1 MSGSPGRYTV
11 IPSPALESLL
21 DEALAGIGSAIETL
35 HLPGLKAVVLGGGY
49 GRGEGGVLHTAQ
61 GDRLYNDLDFFVFSS
76 GADPAAARR
85 IDGALKTLSES
96 WEKKLGIAVD
106 FGPVKNLE
114 SLGGVASTLM
124 FQELLRGW
132 KPVWGQIDLARWI
145 PALEPDR
152 LPFSEAV
159 RLLLNRGMGLIF
171 AGEYLRAGTDDPD
184 FIVRN
189 MMKVLLGSGDSLLI
203 AAGAYRW
210 RGTERTAAFAEYA
223 KQENLPEEYVRLY
236 ERAFRYKL
244 EPEPVL
250 PSDPLAEWRECR
262 KFYLDAVRFVA
273 GVNSDATEKTV
284 ASGLSRRAAA
294 ERSFKNLLRWA
305 RRTGRVRFCSG
316 MFDAPVVTV
325 LGRLYGKMNLSDTY
339 TICPAELR
347 QLWAVFN

>member
-1 MSGSPGRYTV
+1 MSESVGRYTV
-11 IPSPALESLL
+11 VPSPVLEGAL
-21 DEALAGIGSAIETL
+21 DEALAGIGSAIGALRFPE
-35 HLPGLKAVVLGGGY
+35 LKAVVLGGGY
-49 GRGEGGVLHTAQ
+49 GRGEGGVRHTEQ
-61 GDRLYNDLDFFVFSS
+61 GDWLYNDLDFFVFSS
-76 GADPAAARR
+76 GADSGAARR
-85 IDGALKTLSES
+85 IDRALKTVAEP

-114 SLGGVASTLM
+114 SLHGVSSTLM

-132 KPVWGQIDLARWI
+132 KPVWGQIDLASWI

-189 MMKVLLGSGDSLLI
+189 MMKALLGSGDSLLI

-210 RGTERTAAFAEYA
+210 RGTERTDAFAEYA

-250 PSDPLAEWRECR
+250 PTDPAAEWRKCR
-262 KFYLDAVRFVA
+262 SFYLDAVRRTA
-273 GVNSDATEKTV
+273 GVTADASEQTV
-284 ASGLSRRAAA
+284 AAGLSRRAAG
-294 ERSFKNLLRWA
+294 ERSFKNLLRWG
-305 RRTGRVRFCSG
+305 RRTGRVRFASG

-325 LGRLYGKMNLSDTY
+325 LGRLYREMNLSDHY
-339 TICPAELR
+339 MICPPELR
-347 QLWAVFN
+347 KLWMVFN